1 MPVVKKLKK
10 AVSSKKE
17 TQKEVKQ
24 VKNYTP
30 PVVKKKAKKVI
41 KKVVAKAPKRLQP
54 VIESELKRL
63 SKSKVSVL

>member
-1 MPVVKKLKK
+1 MPIVKKLKK

-17 TQKEVKQ
+17 TQKAVKQ
-24 VKNYTP
+24 IKNYTP
-30 PVVKKKAKKVI
+30 PVVQKKAKKVI

-54 VIESELKRL
+54 IIKSELKRL